1 MIQNY
6 LLIALRTLRRRRGY
20 AFINIAGLAVG
31 MACCVLILL
40 FVRDELGY
48 DRHLPDAERLV
59 RLQTAWGGF
68 SLPSTNLPMLRAV
81 EDAYP
86 DLLVAPLLNW
96 GGRVGYEPADG
107 TPVQFQEDDLF
118 MAEPSFFEL
127 FGFEMIEG
135 TADVLAEPYQV
146 IMSESAARRYFGD
159 ADPLGQ
165 TIRLYNQIDATV
177 AGIAADTPAQTH
189 FNAEVIASWSTLQA
203 ATQWEDTPTTNNN
216 GVYVYLRLPEGTAP
230 ADFDAQLATLIDER
244 FPGDEWNGSTLTA
257 QPVVDI
263 HLHSTHNME
272 LAANSDAAYV
282 TLFLVIAGFILL
294 VACVNF
300 MNLATARSADRAREV
315 GVRKAIGAR
324 RGQLVGQFLAES
336 VVLTVVALVIAVAL
350 VAAVLPTFEVFAGR
364 PLDVSL
370 LDLPVIGGILGI
382 ALVTGVL
389 AGSYPAVFLAGFR
402 PAQVLRGAFR
412 SSRQGATLRKGLVVF
427 QFVVSAGLILAT
439 LVVYNQ
445 LQFLQSTSLGFDQ
458 ERVVVVPA
466 GTPGEL
472 SLTSF
477 IDALESQPGVAHAAA
492 SSEPFPS
499 ELLDGTGTFFEV
511 ADPDAVD
518 RWVPTRTISVGHG
531 FFETVGVEMLHGR
544 AFDRARPA
552 DSSGFVLNE
561 TAAQQLVEL
570 SEGRASTMADLIG
583 MRIGSNGV
591 GPLLGIVKD
600 FNMSTLHEA
609 IEPMVFSIDPSD
621 YNHVVVR
628 LDAGDPATAL
638 ASLRETWP
646 QFFPNHLLEVTFAD
660 QGFAAQYAAEAR
672 LGRLFLA
679 FSLLAVV
686 VACLGLFGLASFTAE
701 QRRKEIGV
709 RKVLGARVPGLVALL
724 SRETALLVAVGF
736 ALAVPL
742 AWLGMSRWLDGFAY
756 RTEIGVST
764 VALAGLVAVTVALST
779 VSIQALRAATANP
792 VDSLRSE

>member
-1 MIQNY
+1 
-6 LLIALRTLRRRRGY
+6 
-20 AFINIAGLAVG
+20 
-31 MACCVLILL
+31 LILL

-230 ADFDAQLATLIDER
+230 ADFDAQIATLIDER
-244 FPGDEWNGSTLTA
+244 FPGDDWNGSKLTT

-324 RGQLVGQFLAES
+324 RSQLVGQFLAES

-439 LVVYNQ
+439 LVDWRN
-445 LQFLQSTSLGFDQ
+445 
-458 ERVVVVPA
+458 
-466 GTPGEL
+466 
-472 SLTSF
+472 
-477 IDALESQPGVAHAAA
+477 
-492 SSEPFPS
+492 
-499 ELLDGTGTFFEV
+499 
-511 ADPDAVD
+511 
-518 RWVPTRTISVGHG
+518 
-531 FFETVGVEMLHGR
+531 
-544 AFDRARPA
+544 
-552 DSSGFVLNE
+552 
-561 TAAQQLVEL
+561 
-570 SEGRASTMADLIG
+570 
-583 MRIGSNGV
+583 
-591 GPLLGIVKD
+591 
-600 FNMSTLHEA
+600 
-609 IEPMVFSIDPSD
+609 
-621 YNHVVVR
+621 
-628 LDAGDPATAL
+628 
-638 ASLRETWP
+638 
-646 QFFPNHLLEVTFAD
+646 
-660 QGFAAQYAAEAR
+660 
-672 LGRLFLA
+672 
-679 FSLLAVV
+679 
-686 VACLGLFGLASFTAE
+686 
-701 QRRKEIGV
+701 
-709 RKVLGARVPGLVALL
+709 
-724 SRETALLVAVGF
+724 
-736 ALAVPL
+736 
-742 AWLGMSRWLDGFAY
+742 
-756 RTEIGVST
+756 
-764 VALAGLVAVTVALST
+764 
-779 VSIQALRAATANP
+779 
-792 VDSLRSE
+792 